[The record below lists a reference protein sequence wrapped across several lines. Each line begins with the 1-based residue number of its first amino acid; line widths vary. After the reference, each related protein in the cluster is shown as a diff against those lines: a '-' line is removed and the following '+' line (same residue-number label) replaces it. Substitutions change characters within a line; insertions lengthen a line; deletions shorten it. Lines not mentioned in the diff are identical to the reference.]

1 TAEMASQAVHLYSPT
16 TAYRERGPGGFF
28 GGGGAR
34 RNAGQN
40 PPAGAAIDYYL
51 ASTPSGQ
58 LTLEVLDGQRRE
70 ATPASS
76 EPQGAGGAAGTG
88 RQAAKRRG
96 APGGGALLPARAGLN
111 RYVWNFREE
120 GPVMVPGMAIIELQN
135 GRGPLVPP
143 GTYRLK
149 LTAAGKEYT
158 APLEVKA
165 DPRVEASQA
174 DLERQYQLAVQIR
187 DHITEIHNAVNRIR
201 EARANL
207 EILRKRAGGSTAQA
221 IDAAEQAMSA
231 IEGELIQVR
240 SVNRYAALVYPTML
254 DAEYANLANAI

>member
-1 TAEMASQAVHLYSPT
+1 
-16 TAYRERGPGGFF
+16 
-28 GGGGAR
+28 
-34 RNAGQN
+34 
-40 PPAGAAIDYYL
+40 
-51 ASTPSGQ
+51 
-58 LTLEVLDGQRRE
+58 
-70 ATPASS
+70 
-76 EPQGAGGAAGTG
+76 
-88 RQAAKRRG
+88 
-96 APGGGALLPARAGLN
+96 
-111 RYVWNFREE
+111 
-120 GPVMVPGMAIIELQN
+120 
-135 GRGPLVPP
+135 

-254 DAEYANLANAI
+254 DAEYANLANAIESADSAPTEQAEAVFQEYERKREELLGRWKSLEGEIVQIK